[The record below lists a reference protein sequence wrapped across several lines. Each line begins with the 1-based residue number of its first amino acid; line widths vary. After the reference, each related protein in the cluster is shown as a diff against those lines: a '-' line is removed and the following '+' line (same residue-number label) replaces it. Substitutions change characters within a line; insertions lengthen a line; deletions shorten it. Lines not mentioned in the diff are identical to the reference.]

1 MSLFLLTCIWCS
13 GYRINLHKVQM
24 YMHEKISVYRPTCTW
39 FDKSTQPLLAFHWN
53 EVAIQSKVSNQSSV
67 GDISPRLSYCNHYT
81 LCNVSLSFRSLSN
94 LRVIKFWR
102 TCSSCFL
109 LRWDALS
116 GFSRCH
122 FISIH
127 WAELWYWWPLTC
139 CWPQYLAWFPFL
151 FFNIL
156 LRCPVLVFNFFS
168 CFWAG

>member
-1 MSLFLLTCIWCS
+1 MFLVLVRSDSIRHRLAE
-13 GYRINLHKVQM
+13 YLHKVQM
-24 YMHEKISVYRPTCTW
+24 YMHEKISIYRPTCTW

-67 GDISPRLSYCNHYT
+67 GDISPRLSYCNHYA

-102 TCSSCFL
+102 TCSFCFL

-127 WAELWYWWPLTC
+127 WAELWYWRLLTC
-139 CWPQYLAWFPFL
+139 CWPQYLAWFL
-151 FFNIL
+151 DVFFFKKFF
-156 LRCPVLVFNFFS
+156 CDVL
-168 CFWAG
+168 CFGF